1 MSTLKITIPW
11 TPKAKA
17 SVRVGKNGMYNP
29 SCKGMLETRTHVTQ
43 QMQDQGL
50 MLLKGPLLVIVHF
63 EINAPLVY
71 RGDKRKS
78 LHTCPHTL
86 RPDGDNLE
94 KYLNDAL
101 NGIVWRDDSQIA
113 WLVRSKSI
121 TAERKGQT
129 VLYVREL
136 DEGKPNYDKIIS
148 DIIDHIKLEE
158 QHATSKPST
167 RAILPPHNGK
177 LSAG

>member
-43 QMQDQGL
+43 QMEEQGL
-50 MLLKGPLLVIVHF
+50 TMLKGPLLVIVHF

-71 RGDKRKS
+71 RGDKRRS
-78 LHTCPHTL
+78 LHTCPHML

-121 TAERKGQT
+121 TAAKKGRT
-129 VLYVREL
+129 VLCVREL
-136 DEGKPNYDKIIS
+136 TEEKPDYELIIS
-148 DIIDHIKLEE
+148 DILEHIKLGE
-158 QHATSKPST
+158 QDATAK
-167 RAILPPHNGK
+167 
-177 LSAG
+177 

>member
-1 MSTLKITIPW
+1 
-11 TPKAKA
+11 
-17 SVRVGKNGMYNP
+17 
-29 SCKGMLETRTHVTQ
+29 MLR
-43 QMQDQGL
+43 
-50 MLLKGPLLVIVHF
+50 GPLLVIVHF

-71 RGDKRKS
+71 RGDNRRK

-136 DEGKPNYDKIIS
+136 TEEKPDYELIIS
-148 DIIDHIKLEE
+148 DILEHIKLGE
-158 QHATSKPST
+158 QDATAK
-167 RAILPPHNGK
+167 
-177 LSAG
+177 